1 MIEEKAISPN
11 SNDLKLLL
19 LETNKRTPFL
29 GDARGLLLLGDGMLF
44 DGGVGCIIV
53 IVGRYLFDSFA
64 NFHCVAVSIAFGGFK
79 RWW

>member
-1 MIEEKAISPN
+1 MIEEKAIKPN

-44 DGGVGCIIV
+44 DGGVEYIIM
-53 IVGRYLFDSFA
+53 GRYLFDSFA
-64 NFHCVAVSIAFGGFK
+64 KLNFVAVSIAFGGFK

>member
-1 MIEEKAISPN
+1 VIEEKAISPN

-29 GDARGLLLLGDGMLF
+29 GDVRGLLLGDGMLF

-53 IVGRYLFDSFA
+53 GIYLFDSFA
-64 NFHCVAVSIAFGGFK
+64 NLHCVAVSIAFGGFK

>member
-29 GDARGLLLLGDGMLF
+29 GDVRGLLLGDGMLF

-53 IVGRYLFDSFA
+53 GIYLFGSFS
-64 NFHCVAVSIAFGGFK
+64 NFHGVRQLQIQTLVMMISI
-79 RWW
+79 